1 MIGVDGE
8 RLPAW
13 RMLLHLPLQLERYS
27 AIAVALNV
35 IPRSSTP
42 ALCRCLDR
50 CSKRRTR
57 LGNEARL
64 SECYVF
70 IRTISLERFAA
81 VFRLESDG
89 PIRPRVNGGG
99 IDHAV

>member
-1 MIGVDGE
+1 MIGVDGK

-27 AIAVALNV
+27 AVAVALNV

-42 ALCRCLDR
+42 ALCRCTDWR
-50 CSKRRTR
+50 SKRRAR

-64 SECYVF
+64 SERYVF
-70 IRTISLERFAA
+70 IRAVPVECLAA
-81 VFRLESDG
+81 ILRLEPNG
-89 PIRPRVNGGG
+89 PIRTRTSG
-99 IDHAV
+99 